1 MLPRLARTFA
11 ALVLAFAIVVG
22 PVVPVSAQEQ
32 QPAQPPAQPAQQP
45 PSPPA
50 PLQGSLGSLHLS
62 AHDFSKPPR
71 AFPILWKPYR
81 PIHLER
87 GDLENSPR
95 IEQMVHDGKLALSL
109 QDAVALALENN
120 MDIIV
125 QRYSDWISETDIL
138 RAKGGGISRGIP
150 FSNGQFAEGANPS
163 QNFDPAITTGV
174 TFDDRNIPIN
184 NPFTAGTGISTLSS
198 LVVHTATYNTTYA
211 QGFHTGTGFGAFFN
225 NTRSSTNSPASIFN
239 PSVQS
244 SLGVFFNQQ
253 LLNGWGLLVNT
264 RFIRIA
270 KINKK
275 IADLAF
281 TQQAINTTNQVANA
295 YWELVFARENV
306 KVQQEA
312 VAVAEKLYSDNKR
325 QVEIGTMAPIDVTRA
340 ESEVATDRQNL
351 IVAQTVQQQQ
361 QTLLISTITKDP
373 LTPALINVEV
383 IPTDSATQP
392 VEMQVAPLPDAVKEA
407 WEKRP
412 DILQQVE
419 DLKARDINVR
429 ATNNALLP
437 TFTVS
442 GQYLTQGLGGNA
454 KLLSGTTVV
463 GIVPGGLSD
472 ALSNVFNNRFPDYTL
487 QFNLTLP
494 IRNRPAQADSARAL
508 LEQRQSEA
516 RMRQLR
522 NNVVIDV
529 RNTQIALE
537 QDRARVQAA
546 VQARILQ
553 EKTLDAE
560 QKKYQLGASTVYL
573 VIQTQRDL
581 SNARGVELRA
591 LVDLA
596 KAKIDYE
603 RALGRTLDVNR
614 VSIADARSGAVER
627 DTLIPG
633 TFQGE
638 VIGTQKAY

>member
-22 PVVPVSAQEQ
+22 PVVPVSAQGQ
-32 QPAQPPAQPAQQP
+32 QAAQPPAQPAQQP

-71 AFPILWKPYR
+71 AFPSLWKPYR

-95 IEQMVHDGKLALSL
+95 IEQMVHDGKLELSL
-109 QDAVALALENN
+109 QDAVALSLENN

-125 QRYSDWISETDIL
+125 QRYNDWISETDIL

-163 QNFDPAITTGV
+163 QNFDPAITTGI
-174 TFDDRNIPIN
+174 TFDDRNIPVN
-184 NPFTAGTGISTLSS
+184 NPFTSGTGVSTFSS
-198 LVVHTATYNTTYA
+198 LVVHTATYNTTYS
-211 QGFHTGTGFGAFFN
+211 QGFHTGTGFGAFFD

-281 TQQAINTTNQVANA
+281 TQQAITTVNQVANA

-383 IPTDSATQP
+383 IPTDSATAP
-392 VEMQVAPLPDAVKEA
+392 VETQVAPLPDAVKEA

-419 DLKARDINVR
+419 DLKARDINVH

-537 QDRARVQAA
+537 QDHARVQAA

-603 RALGRTLDVNR
+603 RALGRTLNVNR

-633 TFQGE
+633 TFHGE

>member
-1 MLPRLARTFA
+1 
-11 ALVLAFAIVVG
+11 
-22 PVVPVSAQEQ
+22 
-32 QPAQPPAQPAQQP
+32 
-45 PSPPA
+45 
-50 PLQGSLGSLHLS
+50 
-62 AHDFSKPPR
+62 
-71 AFPILWKPYR
+71 
-81 PIHLER
+81 
-87 GDLENSPR
+87 
-95 IEQMVHDGKLALSL
+95 
-109 QDAVALALENN
+109 
-120 MDIIV
+120 
-125 QRYSDWISETDIL
+125 
-138 RAKGGGISRGIP
+138 
-150 FSNGQFAEGANPS
+150 
-163 QNFDPAITTGV
+163 
-174 TFDDRNIPIN
+174 
-184 NPFTAGTGISTLSS
+184 
-198 LVVHTATYNTTYA
+198 
-211 QGFHTGTGFGAFFN
+211 
-225 NTRSSTNSPASIFN
+225 
-239 PSVQS
+239 
-244 SLGVFFNQQ
+244 
-253 LLNGWGLLVNT
+253 
-264 RFIRIA
+264 
-270 KINKK
+270 
-275 IADLAF
+275 
-281 TQQAINTTNQVANA
+281 VANA

-373 LTPALINVEV
+373 LTPSLINVEV

-508 LEQRQSEA
+508 LERRQSEA

-614 VSIADARSGAVER
+614 VSIADARSGTVEQ

-633 TFQGE
+633 TFHGE

>member
-1 MLPRLARTFA
+1 
-11 ALVLAFAIVVG
+11 
-22 PVVPVSAQEQ
+22 
-32 QPAQPPAQPAQQP
+32 
-45 PSPPA
+45 
-50 PLQGSLGSLHLS
+50 
-62 AHDFSKPPR
+62 
-71 AFPILWKPYR
+71 
-81 PIHLER
+81 
-87 GDLENSPR
+87 
-95 IEQMVHDGKLALSL
+95 MVHDGKLELSL

-163 QNFDPAITTGV
+163 QNFDPAITTGI
-174 TFDDRNIPIN
+174 TFDDRNIPVN
-184 NPFTAGTGISTLSS
+184 NPFTSGTGVSTFSS
-198 LVVHTATYNTTYA
+198 LVVHTATYNTAYS
-211 QGFHTGTGFGAFFN
+211 QGFHTGTGLGAFFN

-419 DLKARDINVR
+419 DLKARNINVH

-614 VSIADARSGAVER
+614 VSIADARSGTVER

-633 TFQGE
+633 TFHGD